1 MKWKPIKI
9 APKDGTEILLFDGHN
24 MRVASWK
31 DTLMISGLPSFEW
44 VYAEIT
50 EDWPECLTV
59 DKPTHWRPKPPLPK
73 NYLNENCNL
82 DYRTVDGNS
91 DKRNSNAVTT

>member
-1 MKWKPIKI
+1 MKWKPIKT

-31 DTLMISGLPSFEW
+31 DTLMIGGLTSFEW
-44 VYAEIT
+44 VYAEII
-50 EDWPECLTV
+50 EDWPDCLTV
-59 DKPTHWRPKPPLPK
+59 DKPTHWRPKPLPPM

-82 DYRTVDGNS
+82 DYRTVYGN
-91 DKRNSNAVTT
+91 RVRRAET